1 MFFCLKPVLENP
13 QLFVRARAGA
23 GAKFQIFSGRGRARG
38 PILKFFAGAG
48 GRGGQISKFLRARAG
63 AGAPKIFA
71 GGSGRGPRP
80 QGPARAPAGARAG
93 FFFEIISEDR
103 SNKESVCK
111 KIIFDKSTI

>member
-1 MFFCLKPVLENP
+1 MLENP

-23 GAKFQIFSGRGRARG
+23 GAEFQIFSGRGRARG

-48 GRGGQISKFLRARAG
+48 GRGG
-63 AGAPKIFA
+63 PKNFC
-71 GGSGRGPRP
+71 GRGPRP